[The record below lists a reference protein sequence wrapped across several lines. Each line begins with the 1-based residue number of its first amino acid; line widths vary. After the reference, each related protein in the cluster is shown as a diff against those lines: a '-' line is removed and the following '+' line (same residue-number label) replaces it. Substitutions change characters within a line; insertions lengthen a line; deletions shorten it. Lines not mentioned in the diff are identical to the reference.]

1 MKKLLFLLLA
11 IFAFVNVNSQ
21 IKKPVKWT
29 AKTEKISDTEFN
41 LVMNATIEQGWHMYS
56 QFTPDGGPLPI
67 TVTIKNQKVMNL
79 DLIQSKLNSF
89 TSPKGGNQKNEH
101 RDQFY
106 RKNKIETNT

>member
-29 AKTEKISDTEFN
+29 SKTEKVSDTEFN

-56 QFTPDGGPLPI
+56 QFTPEDGPLPMV
-67 TVTIKNQKVMNL
+67 VTGKDQKGNFEL
-79 DLIQSKLNSF
+79 LGTTKE
-89 TSPKGGNQKNEH
+89 SP
-101 RDQFY
+101 Y
-106 RKNKIETNT
+106 NK